1 MMGWFRNL
9 GSDRPWAQ
17 GCVIAGAG
25 AALAATSCF
34 GFLITLDF
42 NGSNTSLGEAFSMAI
57 AVVFGL
63 SALAVP
69 AGVIW
74 FIVGLVK
81 NAAKGKAAMPSPLS
95 EPSQPAQPSHAA
107 PPPPP
112 PPAPGPGDGGGPT
125 G

>member
-1 MMGWFRNL
+1 MGWFRNL

-34 GFLITLDF
+34 GFLITLDY
-42 NGSNTSLGEAFSMAI
+42 NGSSTSLGEAFSMGI
-57 AVVFGL
+57 AVVFGI

-81 NAAKGKAAMPSPLS
+81 NAAKGNAAHSS
-95 EPSQPAQPSHAA
+95 QPSQPSHPSQ
-107 PPPPP
+107 PPPPSPAPP
-112 PPAPGPGDGGGPT
+112 PPAPGPGAGEGPA

>member
-1 MMGWFRNL
+1 MGWFRNL

-34 GFLITLDF
+34 GFLITLDY
-42 NGSNTSLGEAFSMAI
+42 NGSNTSVGEAFSMAI

-81 NAAKGKAAMPSPLS
+81 NASKGRMSQATAP
-95 EPSQPAQPSHAA
+95 PSQPAQPSQPAA

-112 PPAPGPGDGGGPT
+112 PPPAGAAGPG
-125 G
+125 

>member
-1 MMGWFRNL
+1 MGWFGRL

-34 GFLITLDF
+34 GFLVTLDM
-42 NGSNTSLGEAFSMAI
+42 NSGSSKLGEVANVLI

-63 SALAVP
+63 SALAIPV
-69 AGVIW
+69 GFIW

-81 NAAKGKAAMPSPLS
+81 NASKGNATPP
-95 EPSQPAQPSHAA
+95 QA
-107 PPPPP
+107 PPPP
-112 PPAPGPGDGGGPT
+112 ASLSGGPGPG
-125 G
+125 

>member
-1 MMGWFRNL
+1 MGWFRNL

-42 NGSNTSLGEAFSMAI
+42 NGSNTSLGEAFSMGI
-57 AVVFGL
+57 AVVFGI
-63 SALAVP
+63 SALAIPV
-69 AGVIW
+69 GLVW

-81 NAAKGKAAMPSPLS
+81 NAAKGKAAP
-95 EPSQPAQPSHAA
+95 PAQPA

-112 PPAPGPGDGGGPT
+112 AQGPDSGAGPV

>member
-1 MMGWFRNL
+1 MGWFRNL

-34 GFLITLDF
+34 GFLITLDY
-42 NGSNTSLGEAFSMAI
+42 NGSSTSLGEAFSMAI

-74 FIVGLVK
+74 FIIGLVK
-81 NAAKGKAAMPSPLS
+81 NASKDRHAPVTAPPPQPPSPL
-95 EPSQPAQPSHAA
+95 A

-112 PPAPGPGDGGGPT
+112 PQSSGGNGA

>member
-1 MMGWFRNL
+1 MGWFHNL
-9 GSDRPWAQ
+9 GNDRPWAQ

-34 GFLITLDF
+34 GFLITLDY
-42 NGSNTSLGEAFSMAI
+42 NGSNTSVGEAFSMAI
-57 AVVFGL
+57 AVVFGI
-63 SALAVP
+63 SALAIP

-81 NAAKGKAAMPSPLS
+81 NAAKGRASQAPVPPAPPSAPLA
-95 EPSQPAQPSHAA
+95 PA

-112 PPAPGPGDGGGPT
+112 PGAGGPG
-125 G
+125 